1 LCCQQITTSQLLN
14 RGEKQLCERIR
25 KFTKHLSGMFLG
37 TVSFINSLS
46 YPCTTVSTQAS
57 SAYFI
62 CTSCGSPSLLACAYF
77 STQFSSMTAR
87 SLDAVWSSA

>member
-25 KFTKHLSGMFLG
+25 KFTKHLLGMFLG
-37 TVSFINSLS
+37 TVSFVNSLS

-62 CTSCGSPSLLACAYF
+62 CTSCGSPSLLASAYF
-77 STQFSSMTAR
+77 STQFSSMTAW
-87 SLDAVWSSA
+87 SLDAAWSSA